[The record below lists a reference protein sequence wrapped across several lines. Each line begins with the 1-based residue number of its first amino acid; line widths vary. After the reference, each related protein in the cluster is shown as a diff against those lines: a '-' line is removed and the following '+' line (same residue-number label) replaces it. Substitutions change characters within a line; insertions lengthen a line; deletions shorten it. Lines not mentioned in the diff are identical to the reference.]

1 MKILIA
7 DDDPVSRKLISRNLD
22 NWGYE
27 VIVASDGGE
36 AWEIFQSDSR
46 IHLALLDWIMPVKE
60 GLEVCRLIKSA
71 DKRPFTHVIILTG
84 LTDPDDLALALEN
97 GADDFVAKPFN
108 AVELRARIR
117 SGMRQTI
124 LHHKL
129 KSNIRQLKQALA
141 DVKQLRGIIPICA
154 WCKNIRDDSDY
165 WNGVEEYLA
174 SHSEVTFTHSI
185 CPDCTEKFEREEE
198 IVSK

>member
-7 DDDPVSRKLISRNLD
+7 DDDTVSRKLISRILT

-27 VIVASDGGE
+27 VIQATDGGE
-36 AWEIFQSDSR
+36 AWAAFQSNSR
-46 IHLALLDWIMPVKE
+46 IHLAILDWIMPIKE
-60 GLEVCRLIKSA
+60 GLEVCRLIKAS
-71 DKRPFTHVIILTG
+71 KQRSFTYVIILTA
-84 LTDPDDLALALEN
+84 LTKPEDLALALEN

-117 SGMRQTI
+117 SGLRQTI

-165 WNGVEEYLA
+165 WNSVEDYLA
-174 SHSEVTFTHSI
+174 SQSEVTFTHSI
-185 CPDCTEKFEREEE
+185 CPDCVKKIEQEDS
-198 IVSK
+198 IVIK